1 MKKEKMND
9 KSQIKYIPGIDGLRA
24 IAVLMVLAYHLRI
37 PIAKGGIL
45 GVTIFFVIS
54 GFLITQIL
62 LSELE
67 DTNTVNLRNFWIRR
81 IKRLFPAMLAMA
93 TCLIFTSALFDRVLF
108 TKTCSD
114 LPSALL
120 GYNNWWQIFNN
131 VSYFE
136 NAGAPSPLTHFWS
149 LAIEAQFYLVYP
161 VLFKCFSKQKNRKK
175 VLTSVTIA
183 VAIFSLLLLGLLFN
197 PSKDPSRCY
206 YGTDTRVFSLL
217 FGAALALVMKKSEK
231 PDKKTK
237 GIYDLVGIIS
247 GLVLIF
253 MMSTMDGYSS
263 FLYRG
268 GQVIA
273 SLLTV
278 LVIYSLLNNCSIL
291 NKVLE
296 FPALRWIGERS
307 YGIYLW
313 HYPVILLLSNGKKSS
328 WWLMLTEILLTF
340 IFAALSYRY
349 IETPIRYG
357 VVKKNI
363 AIIRRRVRTKEAR
376 KEQVRV
382 LKRCLLISLGVSV
395 IEIGV
400 ILCIV
405 FVPKE
410 KALDHIESLESQAE
424 KAEKSKEEH
433 VSAQKEATEK
443 KSEPVVS
450 DEQILQNLNLL
461 LMGDSIAMG
470 ATDEFYEAFPNS
482 ISDTAVSRYTTESFD
497 LYDSYVNENGW
508 NGDGVIF
515 ALGTNGLLYN
525 SLDTLREKI
534 GPERPF
540 FVITARAPYTN
551 WEQSNNAEIY
561 EFAESTDHTYLTDW
575 YRESEGHPE
584 YFAED
589 ETHLTSEGAQ
599 AYINCIKKVV
609 LEAFKK

>member
-1 MKKEKMND
+1 MKREKMND
-9 KSQIKYIPGIDGLRA
+9 RSQGGYILGLDGLRA
-24 IAVLMVLAYHLRI
+24 IAVLMVLAYHLKLS
-37 PIAKGGIL
+37 IAKGGII

-54 GFLITQIL
+54 GFLITRIL
-62 LSELE
+62 VVELE
-67 DTNTVNLRNFWIRR
+67 NTDTVNLKNFWMRR
-81 IKRLFPAMLAMA
+81 VRRLFPGILTMV
-93 TCLIFTSALFDRVLF
+93 TCFIFASALFDRVLF
-108 TKTCSD
+108 TKACHD

-120 GYNNWWQIFNN
+120 GYNNWWQIYNN

-136 NAGAPSPLTHFWS
+136 NAGAPSPFTHFWS

-161 VLFKCFSKQKNRKK
+161 ILFKCLSKQKNRKK
-175 VLTSVTIA
+175 VLGSITIA
-183 VAIFSLLLLGLLFN
+183 VAIFSLLLLGVLFN

-217 FGAALALVMKKSEK
+217 FGAALALGVEKSEK
-231 PDKKTK
+231 SEKKSR
-237 GIYDLVGIIS
+237 GILDLLGIIS
-247 GLVLIF
+247 IVILIV
-253 MMSTMDGYSS
+253 MMSTIDGYSS

-268 GQVIA
+268 GQGIV

-278 LVIYSLLNNCSIL
+278 LVIYSLLNNGSIL

-296 FPALRWIGERS
+296 FPILRWIGERS

-313 HYPVILLLSNGKKSS
+313 HYPVILLLSKGKKTS
-328 WWLMLTEILLTF
+328 WWLMLIEVLLTF
-340 IFAALSYRY
+340 LCSALSYRY

-357 VVKKNI
+357 AIKKNI
-363 AIIRRRVRTKEAR
+363 AIIRKRVRTKEER
-376 KEQVRV
+376 KKQVVV
-382 LKRCLLISLGVSV
+382 LKRCLLICLGVFV
-395 IEIGV
+395 IESGM
-400 ILCIV
+400 ILCIA

-410 KALDHIESLESQAE
+410 KALSHIDNLESQAE
-424 KAEKSKEEH
+424 KAEKSKEEQ
-433 VSAQKEATEK
+433 VSAQKEK
-443 KSEPVVS
+443 KEENVETVLS
-450 DEQILQNLNLL
+450 DEEILKNLNLL

-470 ATDEFYEAFPNS
+470 ATDEFYEVFPNS

-497 LYDSYVNENGW
+497 LYDSYVNEKGW
-508 NGDGVIF
+508 NGDGIIF

-540 FVITARAPYTN
+540 FVITARAPYTS

-561 EFAESTDHTYLTDW
+561 EFAKTTDYTYLIDW
-575 YRESEGHPE
+575 YKESEGHPE

-589 ETHLTSEGAQ
+589 ETHLSSEGAQ
-599 AYINCIKKVV
+599 AYIDCIKKAV